1 MLCEEEGDEIL
12 SCIAA
17 NPSVS
22 PEVRHF
28 CLSIL
33 ELLRVEGLMREFVP
47 LTKSGESSSGTN
59 FRGDVFS

>member
-33 ELLRVEGLMREFVP
+33 ELLRVEGLVREFVP
-47 LTKSGESSSGTN
+47 LTKAGGSSSGAN
-59 FRGDVFS
+59 IGGGVYS